1 MCAARAYAIRCGS
14 VRGCCPVFDVERR
27 LDFGSVILVSRVH
40 LRARARAQRC
50 VQRLRVE
57 HESVHGMNDGMAARA
72 FAMAPEGAS
81 GDTRLDESTGGALTA
96 SFNIMEKMRAR
107 EAKTQSSSRLWEVIH
122 DWFIIQA
129 CVCCGLIA
137 LTGYF
142 TFISTSVWRKCTHGF
157 DVEFRNALGREEV
170 VRSFLQCTFGREH
183 GDVYRPWR
191 MGDFSVLFVRTSTLA
206 YFGEVIFHQLSAWHA
221 SKYRKWRTKLA
232 VYSFAAYY
240 VVYFVMISILG
251 NHSQYSQF
259 VCMSC
264 FGVLFYCGATSK
276 EFWSTKGLS
285 WIYTY
290 IILMAIIGKAVVE
303 MFIIIAADPNVSVTL
318 KLGVRF
324 VLDPL
329 FWEFVRAVER
339 HYARLNPSPGPC
351 LQLPYFVS
359 FTLQQA
365 FFSRYI
371 MFLLSAGG
379 AVKNMATVQAV
390 LSLHELMI
398 NVVQKDRDV
407 HLAKLFL
414 GKQTAEAMLISRKQ
428 HDIVALNSIVS
439 SFAEICAVIVISL
452 YLYVFRMAS
461 IGNEDIVDLK
471 AYGIQALNLIA
482 IEVLLSFFIMYAQQ
496 RFHGIRHRDVF
507 PRGNFAGKGKWFC
520 VTYRFVVFMWIT
532 VMMAHKITI
541 YLVGS
546 QFHKYLCPRIN
557 DDGSIFSYQCTTE
570 DLKLAPGGFYLNS
583 RAFLIQMYDF
593 PVSNLV
599 KETSR

>member
-1 MCAARAYAIRCGS
+1 MGATMVNRERDAAAR
-14 VRGCCPVFDVERR
+14 
-27 LDFGSVILVSRVH
+27 
-40 LRARARAQRC
+40 RASEAAPA
-50 VQRLRVE
+50 E
-57 HESVHGMNDGMAARA
+57 EGEADGATS
-72 FAMAPEGAS
+72 EDS
-81 GDTRLDESTGGALTA
+81 ESTGLTGASARGVKDRALD
-96 SFNIMEKMRAR
+96 EKI
-107 EAKTQSSSRLWEVIH
+107 ESSSRLWEVIN
-122 DWFIIQA
+122 DWVTIQA
-129 CVCCGLIA
+129 CVCCGLVA

-142 TFISTSVWRKCTHGF
+142 TFISTAVWSKCTRGF
-157 DVEFRNALGREEV
+157 DVELRNALGREEV
-170 VRSFLQCTFGREH
+170 VRSFLQCTFGREY
-183 GDVYRPWR
+183 GNVYRPWR

-206 YFGEVIFHQLSAWHA
+206 YFGEVIFHQMSAWHA
-221 SKYRKWRTKLA
+221 SKHRKWRTKLA
-232 VYSFAAYY
+232 MYSFTGYY

-259 VCMSC
+259 VCMSF
-264 FGVLFYCGATSK
+264 FGALFYCGATSE

-290 IILMAIIGKAVVE
+290 VVLMAIIGKAVVE
-303 MFIIIAADPNVSVTL
+303 IFIIIAADPSVSATL

-339 HYARLNPSPGPC
+339 HYTRLNPSPGPC

-365 FFSRYI
+365 FFSRYV

-398 NVVQKDRDV
+398 NVVQKDRDAL
-407 HLAKLFL
+407 LAKIFL

-461 IGNEDIVDLK
+461 VGNEDIVDLK
-471 AYGIQALNLIA
+471 AYGMQAINLIA

-507 PRGNFAGKGKWFC
+507 PRGNYFGKGKWFSL
-520 VTYRFVVFMWIT
+520 TYRFVVFMWIT

-583 RAFLIQMYDF
+583 RAFLIQMYDY

-599 KETSR
+599 KPTATGS